1 MSAPAGNAT
10 VYVAALLRVQP
21 SFENF
26 LHTIYKRSTLVEL
39 YILTAIWLV
48 GVAAYV
54 ATLICSLCK
63 SRAAGE
69 KIFLYR
75 FLDRPEGRYLSLNA
89 LYVASVS

>member
-1 MSAPAGNAT
+1 MSAIAANAT
-10 VYVAALLRVQP
+10 VYVAALLRAQP

-26 LHTIYKRSTLVEL
+26 LHPVYKRSTLIEL

-54 ATLICSLCK
+54 ATLICYLYK

-69 KIFLYR
+69 KIFLSR